1 MAILRDEMRN
11 MIKPIIH
18 DQQKVWDENLLVP
31 NIIGIF
37 DEEESKQSSIAVTER
52 SN

>member
-18 DQQKVWDENLLVP
+18 DQ
-31 NIIGIF
+31 
-37 DEEESKQSSIAVTER
+37 
-52 SN
+52 